1 MATLYVLNTSLQRGH
16 EGHKIK
22 QYCYRSHLV
31 MEYVGKTQGDEYLCK
46 LLYHD
51 AHSLSAIVLWYFY
64 NIAHS

>member
-1 MATLYVLNTSLQRGH
+1 
-16 EGHKIK
+16 
-22 QYCYRSHLV
+22 

-46 LLYHD
+46 LLCHD